1 MVSYKVDKE
10 KSTIRCIL
18 IDHCNG
24 VTRKAVGVAVGNPDD
39 EWNEEECKK
48 LAFNRARIQEIGR
61 NISDYMMY
69 MDSLN
74 RQYKAIREHY
84 VNKIKRQRE
93 AILTLRYNTKE
104 SIKKGTH
111 A

>member
-10 KSTIRCIL
+10 KRTIRCIL
-18 IDHCNG
+18 VEHGNG
-24 VTRKAVGVAVGNPDD
+24 VTRKSVGMAVCGPED
-39 EWNEEECKK
+39 EWDEEYGKK

-69 MDSLN
+69 MDSLD
-74 RQYKAIREHY
+74 RQYKAIHEHY
-84 VNKIKRQRE
+84 VNKIKQQRE

-104 SIKKGTH
+104 SINKGTY
-111 A
+111 